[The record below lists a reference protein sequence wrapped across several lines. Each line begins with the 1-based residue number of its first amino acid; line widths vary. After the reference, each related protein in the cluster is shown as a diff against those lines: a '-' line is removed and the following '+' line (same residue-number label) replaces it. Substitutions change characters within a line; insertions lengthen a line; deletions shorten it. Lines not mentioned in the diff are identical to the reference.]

1 MLVACLL
8 VQNPVATR
16 TFNGATGHRL
26 AWNRLKE
33 IRGVDRYVV
42 VASPELLE
50 STVRMLKRAGNG
62 PGKYIAL
69 PPDGFDNLMKR
80 LTESPLNAIATSGH
94 EYPVDAPLAADDV
107 VIFDR
112 CLSPFA
118 TGDALERCLSPEDAK
133 LTCPGQREW
142 GTTRV
147 TGPVKSMLATVP
159 VLNTSLGVYRYTS
172 SGEIAFAEAGRAE
185 MLQMDRPD
193 DMNIAQ
199 ALELYGTD

>member
-1 MLVACLL
+1 MLVACLI
-8 VQNPVATR
+8 VQSPLATR

-33 IRGVDRYVV
+33 IRGVERFVV
-42 VASPELLE
+42 VAAPEHLD

-69 PPDGFDNLMKR
+69 PPSGLDALLKR
-80 LTESPLNAIATSGH
+80 LTEQPLNAISTSGH
-94 EYPVDAPLAADDV
+94 EYPVDAPLSLDDT

-118 TGDALERCLSPEDAK
+118 TSGVLESCLSPDDAK
-133 LTCPGQREW
+133 LTCPGQRDFCITSAA
-142 GTTRV
+142 GA
-147 TGPVKSMLATVP
+147 VKTALVNMP
-159 VLNTSLGVYRYTS
+159 VLNTSLGVYRFKAA
-172 SGEIAFAEAGRAE
+172 GEIAFAEASRIE
-185 MLQMDRPD
+185 LLKMDRPE

-199 ALELYGTD
+199 ALELYGTE